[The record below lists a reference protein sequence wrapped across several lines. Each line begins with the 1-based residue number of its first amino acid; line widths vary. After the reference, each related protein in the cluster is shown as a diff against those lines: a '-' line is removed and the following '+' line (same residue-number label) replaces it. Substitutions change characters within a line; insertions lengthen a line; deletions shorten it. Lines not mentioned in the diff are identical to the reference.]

1 MAQALHSGPGMKSI
15 SFRFSRLLGLALL
28 CVVLASSSFVLAAD
42 SASVTGQV
50 ATNVPKQRANV
61 VVFLEKVSGSFRP
74 QARPVEIDQKGM
86 KFVPHVVA
94 IQKGQTVVFRN
105 SDNVRHNIFTPDGD
119 KYNLGTWGQGES
131 KTHTFAATGVYHQLC
146 NIHPEMGGII
156 MVLDNPFF
164 SVTGDDGKFVIP
176 NVPPGKYTLKTWG
189 EKLPDS
195 TREITV
201 VAGAPTNVQI
211 KLGR

>member
-1 MAQALHSGPGMKSI
+1 MKTIALVL
-15 SFRFSRLLGLALL
+15 FVAL
-28 CVVLASSSFVLAAD
+28 SSSASARAAD
-42 SASVTGQV
+42 PTSITGQV

-74 QARPVEIDQKGM
+74 PARPVSMDQKGL

-94 IQKGQTVVFRN
+94 IQKGQTVLFQN

-131 KTHTFAATGVYHQLC
+131 KTHTFTTTGIFHQLC
-146 NIHPEMGGII
+146 NVHPEMGGVIV
-156 MVLDNPFF
+156 VLDNPFF
-164 SVTGDDGKFVIP
+164 AVTGDDGKFTIP

-189 EKLPDS
+189 EKLGDS
-195 TREITV
+195 SREVTV
-201 VAGAPTNVQI
+201 VAGVPTTVQI
-211 KLGR
+211 KLGK